1 MKLILGMKVE
11 IIDFKLYDFVRYSS
25 KFQYFY
31 NMKSF
36 VFDYKRYPY
45 NVEVFAISFLL
56 ITFLAVISFF
66 YAWQMDEGINNP
78 DGISKLESV
87 LSESFNIWRFPSHY
101 LIEYFGEHIP
111 FLEILFFPVILLNIY
126 LYARLIE
133 RCWSISWVQLKL
145 NFKNQG

>member
-1 MKLILGMKVE
+1 MKLILWMKEE
-11 IIDFKLYDFVRYSS
+11 IIDLKSYDFVKYST

-31 NMKSF
+31 VMKSF

-45 NVEVFAISFLL
+45 NVEVFAISFILF
-56 ITFLAVISFF
+56 TFLAFISLF

-87 LSESFNIWRFPSHY
+87 LSDSFNIWRFPSHY
-101 LIEYFGEHIP
+101 AIEYFGEHIP
-111 FLEILFFPVILLNIY
+111 YLEILIFPGILFNIY

-133 RCWSISWVQLKL
+133 RCCSISWAQLKL

>member
-1 MKLILGMKVE
+1 MKP
-11 IIDFKLYDFVRYSS
+11 YDFGRFSL

-31 NMKSF
+31 VMKSF

-45 NVEVFAISFLL
+45 NVEVFAISFILF
-56 ITFLAVISFF
+56 TFLAVISFF

-87 LSESFNIWRFPSHY
+87 LSDSFNIWRFPSDY
-101 LIEYFGEHIP
+101 VIEYFGEHIP
-111 FLEILFFPVILLNIY
+111 YLGLLFFPGILLNIY

-133 RCWSISWVQLKL
+133 RCWSIFWAQLKL
-145 NFKNQG
+145 NFKNQR